1 MHCRAGRPAGRGF
14 ERPEGS
20 ELTDPDASAI
30 PRQVRRS
37 VRYAQERKGGDI
49 TVLDLR
55 HISSATDF
63 FVIVT
68 GRSDIQVRAIAD
80 HVLDSTR
87 NDGNRPDHVEGLK
100 EGRWVLLDYIDYVV
114 HIFHPAVRDFYRLE
128 ALWGDARSIVF
139 DSD

>member
-1 MHCRAGRPAGRGF
+1 M
-14 ERPEGS
+14 S
-20 ELTDPDASAI
+20 EPDAFEMS
-30 PRQVRRS
+30 PRIRRA
-37 VRYAQERKGGDI
+37 VRYAQERKAEDI

-80 HVLDSTR
+80 HILDSAKR
-87 NDGNRPDHVEGLK
+87 DGNRPDHVEGLK

-114 HIFHPAVRDFYRLE
+114 HVFHPAVREFYRLE
-128 ALWGDARSIVF
+128 ALWGDAESIVIG
-139 DSD
+139 DDARQ